1 MARQVVVTGGGTGI
15 GRAIAARFA
24 AGGDAVVVTGRRPGP
39 LAEAAAA
46 LGPGGR
52 AVPFDASDPAAGEAA
67 LAALPA
73 RVDVLV
79 NNAGGNPDFDAEPGE
94 GLAGELAAWR
104 ANLDA
109 NLLTAVAVTTAL
121 APRLAPG
128 GAVVSIGSIAAVR
141 GARSGG
147 YGAAKAA
154 LATWSVQLAGE
165 LGPRNVTVNV
175 VAPGFTDDTE
185 FFRDRLTAD
194 SRAARAAESLT
205 GRAGTPDDIAA
216 AVAFLASSGA
226 RHITGQSLHVNG
238 GAATTR

>member
-1 MARQVVVTGGGTGI
+1 MAAPPLTCSDCPVMW
-15 GRAIAARFA
+15 RAPGEARKATAAAMSSGVPARPVSDSAARA
-24 AGGDAVVVTGRRPGP
+24 A
-39 LAEAAAA
+39 
-46 LGPGGR
+46 
-52 AVPFDASDPAAGEAA
+52 
-67 LAALPA
+67 
-73 RVDVLV
+73 
-79 NNAGGNPDFDAEPGE
+79 
-94 GLAGELAAWR
+94 
-104 ANLDA
+104 
-109 NLLTAVAVTTAL
+109 
-121 APRLAPG
+121 RL
-128 GAVVSIGSIAAVR
+128 SAVR

-165 LGPRNVTVNV
+165 LGPRDVTVNV

-216 AVAFLASSGA
+216 AVFFLASSGA